1 MSEEPLCGKCGLPM
15 HKDDARRYFGFYTA
29 HMEDRCGTLLRAKI
43 DDLEQKNVRLID
55 AIVRFHVKGDL
66 SEGQAAKATGLYR
79 IDLRERGRTMVRCD
93 DGLDVRRVPDPACA
107 EAADRIEALAAEN
120 AALREALGAA
130 SGYLLN
136 AKIDL
141 ETGAR
146 KSTAITTIEGGLR
159 RVRAALQETKP

>member
-1 MSEEPLCGKCGLPM
+1 MSDE
-15 HKDDARRYFGFYTA
+15 
-29 HMEDRCGTLLRAKI
+29 
-43 DDLEQKNVRLID
+43 LERL
-55 AIVRFHVKGDL
+55 K
-66 SEGQAAKATGLYR
+66 S
-79 IDLRERGRTMVRCD
+79 
-93 DGLDVRRVPDPACA
+93 
-107 EAADRIEALAAEN
+107 EN

-146 KSTAITTIEGGLR
+146 KSTAISTSEGGLR

>member
-55 AIVRFHVKGDL
+55 AIVRFHVKGDI

-79 IDLRERGRTMVRCD
+79 IDLRERADAIINGASESDEELVKGLEPRSGPALPHSTSTRRLLTGSRRPHRGAGGRERPPDRLLRSAPCVQRRG
-93 DGLDVRRVPDPACA
+93 DGRGGNAG
-107 EAADRIEALAAEN
+107 DRTVC
-120 AALREALGAA
+120 G
-130 SGYLLN
+130 
-136 AKIDL
+136 
-141 ETGAR
+141 
-146 KSTAITTIEGGLR
+146 
-159 RVRAALQETKP
+159 